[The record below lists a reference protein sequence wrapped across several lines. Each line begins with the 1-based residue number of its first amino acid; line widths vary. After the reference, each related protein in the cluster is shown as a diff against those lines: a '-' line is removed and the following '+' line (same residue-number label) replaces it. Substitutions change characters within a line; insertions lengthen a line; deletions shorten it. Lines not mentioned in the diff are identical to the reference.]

1 MLVFHQESFFCFL
14 SSLFLPLATCCD
26 LERFFSERQVS
37 VEESTASSELLF
49 RGVTVAGGATTPGEL
64 FTAFFEVKNAYKGSE
79 VLSRYQE
86 NENR

>member
-1 MLVFHQESFFCFL
+1 MLRCHQDYFPFFL
-14 SSLFLPLATCCD
+14 STLLLPLVAGCD

-37 VEESTASSELLF
+37 VEESTANSELLF

-64 FTAFFEVKNAYKGSE
+64 FTAFFEVKNAYKGND

-86 NENR
+86 NGNR